1 MPTRIDL
8 PPDLEAFTEACIT
21 SGRYSD
27 TNDVIRAALRHLQD
41 SESRR
46 VAFVKMLDETEA
58 EAARNGTHD
67 LDDVLAEMDAIIDA
81 ASR

>member
-8 PPDLEAFTEACIT
+8 PPDLEAFTQACIT

-27 TNDVIRAALRHLQD
+27 TNDVIRTALRQLQD
-41 SESRR
+41 AESRR
-46 VAFVKMLDETEA
+46 AAFVKMLDETEA
-58 EAARNGTHD
+58 EVARDGAHD
-67 LDDVLAEMDAIIDA
+67 LDDVLAEVAAIIAA